1 MIILRW
7 QRSLLPSAGTENKPN
22 KEEKKREKGKEKE
35 QAAVPVIV
43 SDVDGQHGIVE
54 RGKTPEKMILRK
66 RRLLQTGQRRI
77 LRIRVMRKMLQ

>member
-35 QAAVPVIV
+35 QAAVPVSV
-43 SDVDGQHGIVE
+43 SDVDGQHGIGRLWKE
-54 RGKTPEKMILRK
+54 GKLRK
-66 RRLLQTGQRRI
+66 R
-77 LRIRVMRKMLQ
+77 